1 MSEKKDRREEHEEEE
16 FGELIKFT
24 LVGFLG
30 GLGLGWFLDRLGFQQ
45 NPVGEWAVRTLA
57 GEGESILEG
66 IFAIKKRLSG
76 ATSSLAQAY
85 GWGKLIGMTV
95 PWWIDLLSRLFGV
108 NVYGWEGFYIPYFYA
123 MSDQLGANVSGFIY
137 LYRKERSLSGTFK
150 RYVKSPVMLTSLL
163 IILVVPIGLLTAR
176 LLGFS
181 PTTNLFVA
189 LETIAANLCW
199 LPPLV
204 GMLVEKRRHKSL

>member
-1 MSEKKDRREEHEEEE
+1 MPEEKDKREEHEEEE

-24 LVGFLG
+24 LAGFAG
-30 GLGLGWFLDRLGFQQ
+30 GLGLGWLLDRLGFQQ
-45 NPVGEWAVRTLA
+45 NPIGEWAVRVLA
-57 GEGESILEG
+57 GEGESVLEG

-76 ATSSLAQAY
+76 AASSLAQAY

-95 PWWIDLLSRLFGV
+95 PWWIDLFSRLLGV
-108 NVYGWEGFYIPYFYA
+108 DVYGWEGFYIPYFYA

-137 LYRKERSLSGTFK
+137 LYRKERSLLGAFRK
-150 RYVKSPVMLTSLL
+150 YVKNPVMLTSLL
-163 IILVVPIGLLTAR
+163 VILIVPVGLLTAR

-204 GMLVEKRRHKSL
+204 GILVERRRHKNE

>member
-1 MSEKKDRREEHEEEE
+1 MGEHPEKDKREEHEEE

-24 LVGFLG
+24 FSGFAG

-45 NPVGEWAVRTLA
+45 NPIGEWAVRTLA

-66 IFAIKKRLSG
+66 VFALKKRLSG
-76 ATSSLAQAY
+76 SSSSLAQAY

-95 PWWIDLLSRLFGV
+95 PWWIDLFSRLLGV

-137 LYRKERSLSGTFK
+137 LYRKERSLFRALK
-150 RYVKSPVMLTSLL
+150 KYVRSPVMLTSLL
-163 IILVVPIGLLTAR
+163 VVLIVPIGLLIAR

-181 PTTNLFVA
+181 PTTNLFTA
-189 LETIAANLCW
+189 LETVAANLCW

-204 GMLVEKRRHKSL
+204 GMLVEKRK

>member
-1 MSEKKDRREEHEEEE
+1 MPEERDKREEREEEEEE

-24 LVGFLG
+24 FAGFAG
-30 GLGLGWFLDRLGFQQ
+30 GIGLGWILDRLGFQQ
-45 NPVGEWAVRTLA
+45 NPIGEWLVRTLA

-85 GWGKLIGMTV
+85 GWGKFIGMTV
-95 PWWIDLLSRLFGV
+95 PWWIDLISRLLGV
-108 NVYGWEGFYIPYFYA
+108 DVYGWEGFYIPYFYA
-123 MSDQLGANVSGFIY
+123 MSDQLGANISGFIY
-137 LYRKERSLSGTFK
+137 LYRREGSIGKASKEYIK
-150 RYVKSPVMLTSLL
+150 NPVMLTSLL
-163 IILVVPIGLLTAR
+163 VILIVPVGLLTAR

-181 PTTNLFVA
+181 PTANLFVA
-189 LETIAANLCW
+189 LETVAANLCW

-204 GMLVEKRRHKSL
+204 GMLMERRK

>member
-1 MSEKKDRREEHEEEE
+1 MPEDKERRHEEEEE

-24 LVGFLG
+24 FAGFAG
-30 GLGLGWFLDRLGFQQ
+30 GLSLGWLLDRLGFQQ

-66 IFAIKKRLSG
+66 VFSIKKRLSG
-76 ATSSLAQAY
+76 SAHSLAQAY

-95 PWWIDLLSRLFGV
+95 PWWIDLFSRLAGV
-108 NVYGWEGFYIPYFYA
+108 NVYGWQGFYIPYFYA

-137 LYRKERSLSGTFK
+137 IYRHERSLK
-150 RYVKSPVMLTSLL
+150 RAFTRYIKNPVMLTSLL
-163 IILVVPIGLLTAR
+163 VILVVPLGLLIAR

-189 LETIAANLCW
+189 LETVAANLCW

-204 GMLVEKRRHKSL
+204 GMLVEKRRK

>member
-1 MSEKKDRREEHEEEE
+1 MAEEKEEE
-16 FGELIKFT
+16 FGELMKFT
-24 LVGFLG
+24 LTGFLG
-30 GLGLGWFLDRLGFQQ
+30 GLGLGWLLDRLSFQQ
-45 NPVGEWAVRTLA
+45 NPFGEWAVRTLA

-95 PWWIDLLSRLFGV
+95 PWWIDLLSRLLGV

-123 MSDQLGANVSGFIY
+123 MSDQLGANVLGFIY
-137 LYRKERSLSGTFK
+137 LYRKERGLLRASKKYL
-150 RYVKSPVMLTSLL
+150 RSPVMLTSLL
-163 IILVVPIGLLTAR
+163 VILIVPIGLLVAR

-181 PTTNLFVA
+181 PTTNLFAA

-204 GMLVEKRRHKSL
+204 GMLVERKRHQA